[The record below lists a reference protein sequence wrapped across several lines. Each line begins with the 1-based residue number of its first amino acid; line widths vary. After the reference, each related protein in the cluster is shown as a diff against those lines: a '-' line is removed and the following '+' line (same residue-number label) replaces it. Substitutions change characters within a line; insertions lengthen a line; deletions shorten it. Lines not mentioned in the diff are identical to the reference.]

1 MEIPAA
7 RDMKHREDS
16 TRLEGHQGKVTRLAV
31 TPDSRQILSGG
42 GDGTVRLW
50 VVSSGGCA
58 KVFEGHKSDVTGLA
72 ILPSGRQ
79 ALSGGLDG
87 TLRLW
92 DMETGKAERI
102 IEDEY
107 DRITCLAVT
116 PDGKA
121 GLSGSDLGYLNLWDL
136 ASGARLRVFDRH
148 PACSDMNGLISASNR
163 EFSYNDSL
171 YNYAVAQTF
180 DPETGAFFG
189 HADAVTALAVTPDGR
204 RAISGSR
211 DNTLRLW
218 DLKSGACSWI
228 FGGRDGGPGSP
239 VNDVTVLPG
248 RSLVLSLSFRL
259 QAWRLSSK
267 SVRRRF
273 WDFLGESPKIT
284 IKDEALSGGCLA
296 VSPDGRSVFVSINQD
311 RGVGSYRLRTG
322 RRSEMLEPRESRV
335 SALAVSPDGSFIAV
349 GTADG
354 PIVRVGLDRRARG

>member
-1 MEIPAA
+1 MRGMTVRSELQ
-7 RDMKHREDS
+7 
-16 TRLEGHQGKVTRLAV
+16 RLEGHRGRVTRLAL
-31 TPDSRQILSGG
+31 TPDSRRILSGG
-42 GDGTVRLW
+42 GDGTIRIWEVA
-50 VVSSGGCA
+50 SGRCSRA
-58 KVFEGHKSDVTGLA
+58 LEGHKGDVTGLA
-72 ILPSGRQ
+72 ILPSGKHVV
-79 ALSGGLDG
+79 SGGLDG

-92 DMETGKAERI
+92 NMGTGKAERI

-107 DRITCLAVT
+107 DRIACLAVT

-121 GLSGSDLGYLNLWDL
+121 GLSGSDLGYFNLWDL

-148 PACSDMNGLISASNR
+148 PACADMNGLISASNR

-218 DLKSGACSWI
+218 DLKTGACLWI
-228 FGGRDGGPGSP
+228 FGGRGGGPGSP
-239 VNDVTVLPG
+239 VNDVAVLPG
-248 RSLVLSLSFRL
+248 RSLVLSLSFKL